1 MTKQANMKPWWERKG
16 GWQHFGTL
24 YKESLNGHL
33 TDSWG
38 AVFVNKDKKRQE
50 LRFGKGEDP
59 PNPDE
64 DSPTFQRVGDLVYY
78 VQDRLGY
85 KVQPCHYCRKFLK

>member
-1 MTKQANMKPWWERKG
+1 MSKQPWWERKG

-33 TDSWG
+33 TDAWG
-38 AVFVNKDKKRQE
+38 AVFINKDKKRQE
-50 LRFGKGEDP
+50 LKFGRGEDP

-64 DSPTFQRVGDLVYY
+64 DSPVFARIQELVWY
-78 VQDRLGY
+78 VRDRLGY
-85 KVQPCHYCRKFLK
+85 NVQACSFCKRYLK